1 MLRTPIIA
9 RILLSFYRQ
18 RKEISETQI
27 YASSSMNQMDY
38 SRVML
43 LGCIDTIISLPL
55 TTISLLLTTLQ
66 QKGGFWPERSGTQ
79 ALFYDVP
86 QVPSCVWRSS
96 GLTRF
101 SILWPQWAYVLL
113 SAIFFAL
120 LGINRNMGFW
130 SLTRCC
136 GNKRRDLSEI
146 NFAPGSG
153 SINVEM
159 GYGTRETSL
168 AR

>member
-1 MLRTPIIA
+1 MG
-9 RILLSFYRQ
+9 
-18 RKEISETQI
+18 EMQI
-27 YASSSMNQMDY
+27 YASSGISQVDY
-38 SRVML
+38 SRIML

-55 TTISLLLTTLQ
+55 TTISLLLTALQ
-66 QKGGFWPERSGTQ
+66 PKMGFWPERSGTQ
-79 ALFYDVP
+79 ALLSFDDVP

-120 LGINRNMGFW
+120 LGINGNMGFW
-130 SLTRCC
+130 SLMKCC
-136 GNKRRDLSEI
+136 GSKRRDLSEI

-159 GYGTRETSL
+159 GYDTRENSL
-168 AR
+168 R